1 MKLGNPR
8 RTLTGGSVLLGIA
21 LIVVLA
27 FIVPVGR
34 ARQGGLPVPGPSDTP

>member
-8 RTLTGGSVLLGIA
+8 RTLTGGSVLLG
-21 LIVVLA
+21 
-27 FIVPVGR
+27 IVPVGR